1 MFQSKTIIL
10 SKIII
15 IIIIIIPRKRGI
27 ICEEAFTFA
36 GLGLKGQFTPR

>member
-10 SKIII
+10 SKI

-27 ICEEAFTFA
+27 ICEEAFTFS

>member
-10 SKIII
+10 SKII